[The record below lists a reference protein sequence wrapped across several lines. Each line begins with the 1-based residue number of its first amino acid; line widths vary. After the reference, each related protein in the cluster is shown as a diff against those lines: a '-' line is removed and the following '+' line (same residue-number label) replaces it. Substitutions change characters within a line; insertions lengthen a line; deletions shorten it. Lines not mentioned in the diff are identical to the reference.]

1 MLLGSFCSKILLR
14 SNYWLLFLSGFVFP
28 SIMGGP
34 RRCSVLFRGAQVS
47 QTGIR
52 YPGLRAGVTS
62 VTSAVSHHPVLQRL
76 WLRPFAAQGLILSQ
90 KRLSVIFTDP
100 THDLRLLSPVT
111 IHCGWSSA
119 QTCPQAVIFSV
130 HKYFLFPSKKE
141 QKQSH
146 RTQLGKSNQQ
156 RLHVLAAVF
165 LFYPVHFTIRNYHFS
180 HATPL
185 VAILNTA
192 VAQSRYYQ
200 S

>member
-1 MLLGSFCSKILLR
+1 
-14 SNYWLLFLSGFVFP
+14 
-28 SIMGGP
+28 MGGP

-119 QTCPQAVIFSV
+119 QTCPQAVILVYTNISSSLQKRSKNSLTGHNLGNQISKDYMFWQQCFCFILCTSQ
-130 HKYFLFPSKKE
+130 LEITIFPMLRHLLQYLILLLPRVYIIRANYCYDFFFFNWGKE
-141 QKQSH
+141 RGRELLDQA
-146 RTQLGKSNQQ
+146 LGN
-156 RLHVLAAVF
+156 L
-165 LFYPVHFTIRNYHFS
+165 I
-180 HATPL
+180 
-185 VAILNTA
+185 
-192 VAQSRYYQ
+192 
-200 S
+200 